1 MRNKIVR
8 VIAIVFVIVFTM
20 SILAACGDNI
30 SNNGDSSRTN
40 IMFLYKSNSDSQEAW
55 MELIKAYNDGQGKI
69 DGVYVNGKFSTSYAT
84 TNNFTASQKSAY
96 NVVMVNDT
104 QNTGMSSLAIKRDT
118 KRAPN
123 GYMVNLQPYA
133 DADADF
139 QKNTINEDALNW
151 WRMTYNANA
160 KQGSGAEK
168 HIIGEG
174 QDLLG
179 VPVGVQTQ
187 VNLYST
193 TAFEAVG
200 INIVSVPENELDA
213 YNQANGTSLKAH
225 GYAEYKNAPVSG
237 MKASQNLAGET
248 VYKVFNNCISMNWE
262 EQRNVLKYFT
272 KAWNSSAPTD
282 YGFVSEYWFSY
293 GWSVG
298 GDVMGFNGTDYDFT
312 LTDDRDNY
320 MVVEDGVTIH
330 NHTYNKG
337 DIVLYEDRVNATN
350 LESLLSEG
358 KIYAI
363 ASQYEAVKE
372 YLSMN
377 VDKTKLVD
385 TNNGVSYYG
394 YQVANPDTGNSEN
407 YLTNG
412 TVAMIRTTYETY
424 NKYAS
429 SQYSWINLCP
439 CEQYRE
445 YEGGSTYQ
453 KDGKSGFDNE
463 YLKVI
468 GETYDGEVYTGDIKT
483 VNGVKILGDQSA
495 AGSTAALVIP
505 ACSDPEKYQAAW
517 DFISWVATDGQKYI
531 AKTTTLAPVAND
543 VIFSDD
549 FVNNADIAK
558 GKNLYAIALNSSTM
572 QRGDWGY
579 FESGQ
584 WVTDWAND
592 FNFNV
597 RYGKI
602 TIAQF
607 TEAHRDDAENSL
619 NNMYCIIKGIR

>member
-1 MRNKIVR
+1 MKSKLLK
-8 VIAIVFVIVFTM
+8 VIAIISVLIMLLTVVV
-20 SILAACGDNI
+20 ACNDDTHGGDDGRINI
-30 SNNGDSSRTN
+30 R
-40 IMFLYKSNSDSQEAW
+40 FQYKVNKNSEKAW
-55 MELIKAYNDGQGKI
+55 SELIKAYNEGQGKI
-69 DGVYVNGKFSTSYAT
+69 DGVYVNTKGITSYASGS
-84 TNNFTASQKSAY
+84 NFLTSSKSAF
-96 NVVMVNDT
+96 NVLMVEDG
-104 QNTGMSSLAIKRDT
+104 QNNGMQSMAIKWDN
-118 KRAPN
+118 KYAPN

-139 QKNTINEDALNW
+139 QKNTINEDSLNW
-151 WRMTYNANA
+151 WRMTYNKDA
-160 KQGSGAEK
+160 KQGSGEQK

-174 QDLLG
+174 QSLLG
-179 VPVGVQTQ
+179 VPIGAQAQ
-187 VNLYST
+187 VNLYSIK
-193 TAFEAVG
+193 AFEAVG
-200 INIVSVPENELDA
+200 INIVSIPEDELDA
-213 YNQANGTSLKAH
+213 YNQKNGTSLKAH

-237 MKASQNLAGET
+237 MTASTNLTGET

-272 KAWNSSAPTD
+272 KAWNGSAPTS

-312 LTDDRDNY
+312 LTDDSDNY
-320 MVVEDGVTIH
+320 MVVADNVQIH

-350 LESLLSEG
+350 LDSLVADG

-363 ASQYEAVKE
+363 ASQYDAVKE

-377 VDKTKLVD
+377 VDSNKVVD
-385 TNNGVSYYG
+385 TKDGVAYYG
-394 YQVANPDTGNSEN
+394 YQVANPNTGDAEN

-412 TVAMIRTTYETY
+412 TVAMVRTTYATY
-424 NKYAS
+424 NKYSAD
-429 SQYSWINLCP
+429 QYSWIDLCP

-445 YEGGSTYQ
+445 YVGGSTYQ
-453 KDGKSGFDNE
+453 KDGQSGFANE

-483 VNGVKILGDQSA
+483 VNGVQILGDQTT

-517 DFISWVATDGQKYI
+517 DFISWVATEGQKYI
-531 AKTTTLAPVAND
+531 AKTTTFAPVAND
-543 VIFSDD
+543 VIFSED
-549 FVNNADIAK
+549 FLYNDAIAK
-558 GKNLYAIALNSSTM
+558 GKNLYAVALNTSNI

-584 WVTDWAND
+584 WVTDWSQD
-592 FNFNV
+592 FNLKV
-597 RYGKI
+597 RHGTMTI
-602 TIAQF
+602 TQF
-607 TEAHRDDAENSL
+607 TDEHKEEAEESL
-619 NNMYCIIKGIR
+619 NNMYCIAKGIR